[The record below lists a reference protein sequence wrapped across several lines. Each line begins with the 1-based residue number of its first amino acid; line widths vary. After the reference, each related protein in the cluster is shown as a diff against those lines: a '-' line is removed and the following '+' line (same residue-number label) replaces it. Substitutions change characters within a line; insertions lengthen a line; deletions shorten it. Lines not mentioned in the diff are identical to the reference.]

1 MNAASGNFRLFDFA
15 PPQASF
21 RDDVIK
27 GLDADP
33 KFLPSKYF
41 YDDRGSQLF
50 EAICDTP
57 EYYPTRT
64 ELELMQNR
72 SAAIAK
78 RVGPKSL
85 LIEYG
90 SGSSRKTP
98 ILLDALQPVGY
109 LPIDI
114 AREPLAYAALRL
126 ADRRPELPVR
136 AVCADYT
143 KRLELPNCDD
153 LDFRRKL
160 VYFPGSSI
168 GNFDSDAVHLFL
180 QQVWEVMGP
189 DGAALIGV
197 DLKKDPAILDAAYN
211 DASGLTAAFN
221 LNILSRINRELG
233 GDCSADNFRHH
244 AFYDPVRGRV
254 EMHLMSLRPQK
265 VTIASRLFFF
275 CEGETIRTE
284 VSCKYSI
291 EEFQAIARRAGLLA
305 AGVWTDPEQLF
316 SVHYLTAAGLDYRD
330 AGVAAYRSRA
340 APAPKPTTRKKRAE

>member
-1 MNAASGNFRLFDFA
+1 MNAVSGNFRLFDFA

-98 ILLDALQPVGY
+98 ILIDAHCV
-109 LPIDI
+109 
-114 AREPLAYAALRL
+114 AR
-126 ADRRPELPVR
+126 
-136 AVCADYT
+136 
-143 KRLELPNCDD
+143 
-153 LDFRRKL
+153 
-160 VYFPGSSI
+160 
-168 GNFDSDAVHLFL
+168 
-180 QQVWEVMGP
+180 
-189 DGAALIGV
+189 
-197 DLKKDPAILDAAYN
+197 
-211 DASGLTAAFN
+211 
-221 LNILSRINRELG
+221 
-233 GDCSADNFRHH
+233 
-244 AFYDPVRGRV
+244 
-254 EMHLMSLRPQK
+254 
-265 VTIASRLFFF
+265 
-275 CEGETIRTE
+275 
-284 VSCKYSI
+284 
-291 EEFQAIARRAGLLA
+291 
-305 AGVWTDPEQLF
+305 
-316 SVHYLTAAGLDYRD
+316 
-330 AGVAAYRSRA
+330 
-340 APAPKPTTRKKRAE
+340 